1 MNRERAVGMRDES
14 GVQTADSASSNYW
27 NLGVPDFVP
36 ADRPLRAEYDVVV
49 VGAGYSGLAVAWGLA
64 RNGLSVLVLEERS
77 IGYGA
82 SSRNGGMVGPSFHE
96 LGMVAL
102 TRKYG
107 QEKTRSIMRTGVDAL
122 AYCREL
128 FETSGIDCDLQLT
141 GRIRGARSRAHL
153 DAMVAEC
160 ARLREAVG
168 LAYEVVGPSE
178 LHRHTSSNAYIGGV
192 LYPMDGG
199 LHPKRLVNA
208 LASRAEAAG
217 AQICQRMPAC
227 RIERR
232 GGGFQLSMP
241 HAVLS
246 ARQVVIATNG
256 YSDGRVPAMNKR
268 IVPIDVSVAATRP
281 LGVDQVRAMSP
292 RMHMHGESGR
302 VFIWSRPS
310 PDHTRFV
317 FGGRISTPNAP
328 LDVQREQIANAVQR
342 IYPDIVPADL
352 EFVWNGK
359 IAYTSDHT
367 PHLNEVD
374 GFWLIGGY
382 CGSGVTRS
390 LFFADKLVRK
400 IMRQPGGE
408 TPFDDMPFPVMPMR
422 RLAPL
427 GARIATRYYSW
438 LDQRD
443 SKGAG

>member
-1 MNRERAVGMRDES
+1 MRLGDET
-14 GVQTADSASSNYW
+14 GLQTSDSASSNYW
-27 NLGVPDFVP
+27 NIGVPDFVP
-36 ADRPLRAEYDVVV
+36 EDRPLRAEYDVVV
-49 VGAGYSGLAVAWGLA
+49 IGAGYSGLAAAWGLA
-64 RNGLSVLVLEERS
+64 RHGFSVLVLEERS

-107 QEKTRSIMRTGVDAL
+107 EEKTKSIMRTGVDAL
-122 AYCREL
+122 AYCRQL
-128 FETSGIDCDLQLT
+128 FEKHGIDCDLQLT

-160 ARLREAVG
+160 ARLKEAVG

-178 LHRHTSSNAYIGGV
+178 IHLHTGSNAYAGGV

-208 LASRAEAAG
+208 LASLAEVAG
-217 AQICQRMPAC
+217 AQICQQMPAC
-227 RIERR
+227 RIERHGR
-232 GGGFQLSMP
+232 GFQLSTP
-241 HAVLS
+241 QGVLR
-246 ARQVVIATNG
+246 AQQVVIATNG
-256 YSDGRVPAMNKR
+256 YSDSRVPAMNKR
-268 IVPIDVSVAATRP
+268 IVPIDVSVATTRP
-281 LGVDQVRAMSP
+281 LGVDRVRAMSP
-292 RMHMHGESGR
+292 HLHMHGESGR

-317 FGGRISTPNAP
+317 FGGRISRPDAP
-328 LDVQREQIANAVQR
+328 LHVQCEQIAAAVQR
-342 IYPDIVPADL
+342 IYPDVLPAEL

-359 IAYTSDHT
+359 IAYTSDHA

-374 GFWLIGGY
+374 GLWLIGGY

-400 IMRQPGGE
+400 IAKQPDGE
-408 TPFDDMPFPVMPMR
+408 TPFDDMAFPVMPFR
-422 RLAPL
+422 KFAPL
-427 GARIATRYYSW
+427 GARIATSYYGW

-443 SKGAG
+443 SKASK